1 MDCSTDKTDNQIA
14 ILWDTTY
21 GMDWPL
27 EINDAMLPGK
37 PKIRDT
43 CPGDNRMKNDWS
55 RGGGMNLRRMRRP
68 EDPSSHAG
76 LMMDVA
82 HADSV
87 IYVYAL
93 QHNITAVILGF

>member
-43 CPGDNRMKNDWS
+43 CPG
-55 RGGGMNLRRMRRP
+55 
-68 EDPSSHAG
+68 
-76 LMMDVA
+76 
-82 HADSV
+82 
-87 IYVYAL
+87 Y
-93 QHNITAVILGF
+93 AVIGTILLRFE